1 MGRGGV
7 CRKGN
12 QVEHKMK
19 TEGAESCN
27 LHTIL
32 IAPNIWYQK
41 KKFGLILTC
50 RH

>member
-19 TEGAESCN
+19 TEGAESWN
-27 LHTIL
+27 VTHTIL
-32 IAPNIWYQK
+32 IAPTIWYQNK
-41 KKFGLILTC
+41 NSAWS
-50 RH
+50 